1 MGHDRRVSRGELGM
15 ALTPDGRRY
24 RASVTQPGTTSEP
37 VLPPGHLSQRPQP
50 RLSAAGL
57 TLRPWEHADAPSL
70 VRAHEDPD
78 IHRWHSRSM
87 SLNEPSHGLRT
98 SWTAGSRSA
107 GAAGRSPG
115 LDRCWAG
122 SRSAASPW
130 TRLAPKFRTGFSRR
144 PAVGASPRALGAI
157 ADWAFDEV
165 GFHRLELDH
174 STSNAASCRVA
185 TKAGFVPEGTKR
197 SQALHLDGWHD
208 MHAHGLLAHDARPR
222 CRDVRM
228 SAKMRVSGAQS
239 GEAHSD
245 PRVVDDQPALVVTQ
259 HGHEPTF

>member
-1 MGHDRRVSRGELGM
+1 MRRRRGGFGYWGV
-15 ALTPDGRRY
+15 ALIPDGRRY
-24 RASVTQPGTTSEP
+24 RASVTQPGTTSDP
-37 VLPPGHLSQRPQP
+37 VLPPGHLSQQEQP
-50 RLSAAGL
+50 RLSVAGL

-70 VRAHEDPD
+70 VRAYEDPD

-87 SLNEPSHGLRT
+87 SLTEAQ
-98 SWTAGSRSA
+98 SWVAYELDRWEQERGGGWAIARAGSLL
-107 GAAGRSPG
+107 GRIAIGSLA
-115 LDRCWAG
+115 LDEARAEVSYWVLPE
-122 SRSAASPW
+122 SRGRGVA
-130 TRLAPKFRTGFSRR
+130 TLG
-144 PAVGASPRALGAI
+144 LGAI

-222 CRDVRM
+222 CHDV
-228 SAKMRVSGAQS
+228 
-239 GEAHSD
+239 
-245 PRVVDDQPALVVTQ
+245 
-259 HGHEPTF
+259 